1 MKRGRWWSSLYKS
14 MNISNHAFKGVEAGS
29 GIRSS
34 FFGAKSLV
42 FCDWK
47 SYLLLKKIKLLPSV
61 FVMSDLRDSLTV
73 PLFKK
78 INESKRAKSERSKE
92 RIPNPG
98 RKHGGKSGKER
109 WKNNFIFLGR
119 AEQSSGFYQVSDSEL
134 KVWICPLWRNITK
147 AADQT
152 LIDSKPA
159 DWHED
164 RK

>member
-1 MKRGRWWSSLYKS
+1 MLLRGLKQGREFDHRFLVQ
-14 MNISNHAFKGVEAGS
+14 N
-29 GIRSS
+29 RS
-34 FFGAKSLV
+34 FFVIERAIC
-42 FCDWK
+42 FWK
-47 SYLLLKKIKLLPSV
+47 RSNCSRRS
-61 FVMSDLRDSLTV
+61 FVMSDLRESLTV

-152 LIDSKPA
+152 LFDSKPA